1 MKSIRPLTTKGVNLI
16 TFKGG
21 RRCCVGGKPTK
32 GEKENHFIGLYGIS
46 AIFVGFLMAMFIWMA
61 NLLRRFFFS
70 SLFVEAYSFC
80 LHFNA
85 VADNECEQSCFSV

>member
-1 MKSIRPLTTKGVNLI
+1 MKSIRPLKTKGVNLI

-21 RRCCVGGKPTK
+21 RRRCVGGELTK
-32 GEKENHFIGLYGIS
+32 SEKENHFIGLYGIS

-70 SLFVEAYSFC
+70 SFFRRGLFFLSPF
-80 LHFNA
+80 
-85 VADNECEQSCFSV
+85 